1 MQTIVLDFE
10 TYYDTEYSLRKMTP
24 VEYILD
30 PRFEV
35 IGCAVKDGDAP
46 AVWMT
51 SEELVAYL
59 PTLPSRRSPVTYDAD
74 SALLSPVRNMASN
87 LTK

>member
-30 PRFEV
+30 PRFSPCDPR
-35 IGCAVKDGDAP
+35 GCGDF
-46 AVWMT
+46 
-51 SEELVAYL
+51 
-59 PTLPSRRSPVTYDAD
+59 
-74 SALLSPVRNMASN
+74 
-87 LTK
+87 LT